1 MQGDIIFFKR
11 KAKKAKEWLNV
22 LLCFGKK
29 PPSAQS
35 YTKKALIF
43 LCDLCGFIKRFT
55 TSFILILFSFHIVFA
70 QSNDDTISL
79 AGAWRFSMDSADI
92 GIQQKFYEHALPGT
106 IHLPGS
112 MVQNNKGYPVT
123 IHTQWTASIYDSSWY
138 FDPVMAKYRQPDSL
152 KFPFFLTPR
161 KRYVDPAWYQ
171 KEIVI
176 PAGWKN
182 KHIILF
188 LERVHWESKLWV
200 DHREI
205 GMRNSLSAPQ
215 VYDLTSILTPGRHTI
230 TLRIDNRIKSINPGP
245 DSHSITDQTQG
256 NWNGVVGKIALIA
269 TPEVWIQQ
277 IQTFPDLKDKSV
289 NVKLYIHNNL
299 DHTERGKINVSAKSF
314 NLPAGRQGSPVRQKM
329 EELTKNLTIN
339 EGDTILEINYPMG
352 KDPLTWD
359 EFHPALYHLA
369 ATLNTPAGK
378 DTRKTDF
385 GMRAFGIKGTRF
397 TINGRTI
404 FLRGTVENCDFPNT
418 GYPPMDVKSWLHVFK
433 VCKSYGLN
441 EMRFHSYCPP
451 EAAFEAADREGFY
464 LHVEGPSWANHGS
477 SLGDGK
483 PIDQYLY
490 DETNRIDRFYGN
502 HPSFCM
508 MAYGNEP
515 RGGHQ
520 VEYLNKFVDYW
531 KAKDPRHLY
540 TGASVG
546 MSWPWVK
553 EEQFIV
559 RSGPRG
565 LPWADERPGTMFD
578 HRKALE
584 GHDIPYIAHEMG
596 QYCAFPEFSQIPEYT
611 GVHQPRNFELFRDI
625 LVSHH
630 MGNEANKF
638 LHASGELQALCYKGD
653 IEAALRTPGMA
664 GFELLGLNDYTG
676 QGTALVGVLNVFW
689 QSKGYVNAQQFHHF
703 CGPVV
708 PLARIPKFVYN
719 NNEPFSASIEI
730 ANFSEN
736 TIYNAHP
743 VWQLKNKEGK
753 IVAHGFLPVH
763 NIPIGNCIPLGTVHF
778 PLNHFTKAEKLNFSV
793 SLAGTSY
800 ENDWNIWVY
809 PDKNIT
815 AKDSV
820 LIYFCHEL
828 NDTAKA
834 VLDKGGKVFLLCA
847 GKVQMGKNIS
857 MHFLPVF
864 WNTSWFRMRPPHT
877 TGIYLNPRDPAF
889 KYLPDRQAGFPTQ
902 DFSNFQWWSIVN
914 KQQVMW
920 LKDFPSGF
928 RPIVQPID
936 TWFLDRRLGLIWD
949 AKVSKGKLMVCSAD
963 ITSNLKERPAAR
975 QLLYSLTKYMESK
988 NFNPEYKVPMETIQQ
1003 LFRKQSGGMEQ

>member
-1 MQGDIIFFKR
+1 MKFISVISHKGTKITKHFLSALCARLPARQGF
-11 KAKKAKEWLNV
+11 V
-22 LLCFGKK
+22 GK
-29 PPSAQS
+29 
-35 YTKKALIF
+35 
-43 LCDLCGFIKRFT
+43 T
-55 TSFILILFSFHIVFA
+55 TTIFILLLLFSHATFA

-79 AGAWRFSMDSADI
+79 AGNWRFSMDSAD
-92 GIQQKFYEHALPGT
+92 GGVQQRFYEHTLSET

-138 FDPVMAKYRQPDSL
+138 FNPAMAKYRQPDSL
-152 KFPFFLTPR
+152 KFPFFLTPK

-176 PAGWKN
+176 PAAWKS

-188 LERVHWESKLWV
+188 LERVHWESKLWI
-200 DHREI
+200 DNKGI
-205 GMRNSLSAPQ
+205 GMRNSLSTPQ
-215 VYDLTSILTPGRHTI
+215 VYDLSGILTPGRHTL
-230 TLRIDNRIKSINPGP
+230 TLRIDNRIKRINPGR

-256 NWNGVVGKIALIA
+256 NWNGVVGKIMLIA

-277 IQTFPDLKDKSV
+277 IQTFPDLKNKSV

-299 DHTERGKINVSAKSF
+299 DHAEQGKISVSAKSF
-314 NLPAGRQGSPVRQKM
+314 NSPVRQKI
-329 EELTKNLTIN
+329 EELSKNLTIS
-339 EGDTILEINYPMG
+339 EGDMIIEINYPMG

-359 EFHPALYHLA
+359 EFHPALYHLT

-378 DTRKTDF
+378 DIRKTDF
-385 GMRAFGIKGTRF
+385 GMREFGIRGTRF

-418 GYPPMDVKSWLHVFK
+418 GYPPMDIKAWLRIFK
-433 VCKSYGLN
+433 ICKSFGLN

-483 PIDQYLY
+483 PIDQYIY
-490 DETNRIDRFYGN
+490 NETDRIDQFYGN

-565 LPWADERPGTMFD
+565 LPWAEEQPGTVFD

-596 QYCAFPEFSQIPEYT
+596 QYCAFPDFSQIPEYT

-630 MGNEANKF
+630 MGDEANKF
-638 LHASGELQALCYKGD
+638 LHASGKLQALCYKGD

-689 QSKGYVNAQQFHHF
+689 QSKGYITAKEFHRF

-719 NNEPFSASIEI
+719 NDESFTAKIEI
-730 ANFSEN
+730 ANFSEEPVKD
-736 TIYNAHP
+736 AQP
-743 VWQLKNKEGK
+743 VWQIKDNSGK
-753 IVAHGFLPVH
+753 IVAQGKLPAVT
-763 NIPIGNCIPLGTVHF
+763 ISIGNDIPLGTVNL
-778 PLNHFTKAEKLNFSV
+778 PLDHFTRAEKLTFSV
-793 SLAGTSY
+793 SLAGIAD

-815 AKDSV
+815 RKDSAQ
-820 LIYFCHEL
+820 IYFCHEL
-828 NDTAKA
+828 NDTAKE
-834 VLDKGGKVFLLCA
+834 VLSKGGKVFLLCA

-877 TGIYLNPRDPAF
+877 TGIYLNPNDPVF
-889 KYLPDRQAGFPTQ
+889 KYFPTQ
-902 DFSNFQWWSIVN
+902 DFSDFQWWSIVN

-920 LKDFPSGF
+920 LKNFPPDFCSL
-928 RPIVQPID
+928 VQPID

-949 AKVSKGKLMVCSAD
+949 AKVGKGKLMACSAD
-963 ITSNLKERPAAR
+963 ITSDLRERPAAR

-988 NFNPEYKVPMETIQQ
+988 DFNPEYKVPMETIQQ
-1003 LFRKQSGGMEQ
+1003 LFKKQSGGMEQ